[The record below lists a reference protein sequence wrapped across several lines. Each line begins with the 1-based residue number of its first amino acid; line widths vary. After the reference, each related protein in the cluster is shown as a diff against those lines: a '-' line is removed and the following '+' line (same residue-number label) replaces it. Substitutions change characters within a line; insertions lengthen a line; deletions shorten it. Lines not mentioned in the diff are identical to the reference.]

1 VTIGGRADEEAELG
15 KLIGPAV
22 PYGEVANVVED
33 IVAAYVEL
41 RDRPGE
47 IFIDTLKR
55 VGIEPFKERVHA
67 TH

>member
-1 VTIGGRADEEAELG
+1 M
-15 KLIGPAV
+15 

-41 RDRPGE
+41 RERPGE

-55 VGIEPFKERVHA
+55 VGIESFRERVHA